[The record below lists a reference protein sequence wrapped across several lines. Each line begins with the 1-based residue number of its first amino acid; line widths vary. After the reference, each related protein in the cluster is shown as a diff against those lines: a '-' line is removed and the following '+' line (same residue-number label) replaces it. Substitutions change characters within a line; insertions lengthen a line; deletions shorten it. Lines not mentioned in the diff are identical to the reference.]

1 VTDSGSDCYYAD
13 HENESDTDQ
22 CEQVADM
29 AALYHKI
36 TVGKLAFTTFIGIKG
51 IQLEE
56 TLMLRVLWGRIK

>member
-13 HENESDTDQ
+13 REDESDTNQ

-29 AALYHKI
+29 PALYYKI

-56 TLMLRVLWGRIK
+56 TFMLRVLLGRIK